1 MFTEMEWKF
10 KDELDETLNH
20 RDMKWIYN
28 SGKVYF
34 RQDEDTNKII
44 LDDEEMLNE
53 FNDELDIVKTLM
65 AKLNETI
72 DEIDREKNLD
82 YAMDNMTN
90 DLIYNDD
97 IGEWVENEKNI

>member
-1 MFTEMEWKF
+1 
-10 KDELDETLNH
+10 
-20 RDMKWIYN
+20 
-28 SGKVYF
+28 
-34 RQDEDTNKII
+34 
-44 LDDEEMLNE
+44 MLNE

-97 IGEWVENEKNI
+97 IGEWVENENNI